1 MGIIPVLKH
10 VPRQFLFT
18 TEGHKVRAWQ
28 HVIEGKQAGVPMAMA
43 TSSGDG
49 SRPPKS
55 LALSMPVTRPVVS
68 ASVGRPLLST
78 LRYVSGFSGEES
90 LHHNICWGQCFL
102 RELTCNKDTRL
113 ITTNSWLPCLMLGVE
128 AAAYLLESAS
138 AVSKGSLWLPCM
150 ALLYVSIRA
159 FEDCLR
165 FMLPGQWRADVALRK
180 PGDRRRLDIEL
191 RLRLA
196 TGETSVWSAPICI
209 C

>member
-1 MGIIPVLKH
+1 MDITPVWKH
-10 VPRQFLFT
+10 VPRQRFFMRV
-18 TEGHKVRAWQ
+18 GDKVRARQ
-28 HVIEGKQAGVPMAMA
+28 CVMEAQQAGVPMAMA

-78 LRYVSGFSGEES
+78 LRYVSGLSGEES
-90 LHHNICWGQCFL
+90 LQHSICWSQYL
-102 RELTCNKDTRL
+102 VRELTSHEDTRL
-113 ITTNSWLPCLMLGVE
+113 IRTKGWLPCLMLGVE
-128 AAAYLLESAS
+128 DAACLLEGAS

-150 ALLYVSIRA
+150 ALLYVSIKA

-165 FMLPGQWRADVALRK
+165 FMLPGQWLADVALRK
-180 PGDRRRLDIEL
+180 PGDRRRQDIEL